1 MSLAGKEL
9 GKDVE
14 QWLGPS
20 TVAGAI
26 KCVGVTIVAA
36 LMLTFLSDRWLQSF
50 PDALLTISVA
60 VDGQIFRILGIIF
73 PHAISS
79 PQAIDWEAF
88 GHFA

>member
-1 MSLAGKEL
+1 
-9 GKDVE
+9 
-14 QWLGPS
+14 
-20 TVAGAI
+20 
-26 KCVGVTIVAA
+26 
-36 LMLTFLSDRWLQSF
+36 MLTFLSDRWLQSF